1 MTQHVISIRRQIRR
15 EQCKLHSKLTE
26 QMLSEGHQ
34 WSHYLTTN
42 DQLPQ
47 LMKASGQ
54 WKDWQPNH
62 LDVPTNIIATHFLHT
77 LIHHLD
83 IHNALKKCTR
93 NHVICTQVD
102 W

>member
-54 WKDWQPNH
+54 WKD
-62 LDVPTNIIATHFLHT
+62 
-77 LIHHLD
+77 
-83 IHNALKKCTR
+83 
-93 NHVICTQVD
+93 
-102 W
+102 